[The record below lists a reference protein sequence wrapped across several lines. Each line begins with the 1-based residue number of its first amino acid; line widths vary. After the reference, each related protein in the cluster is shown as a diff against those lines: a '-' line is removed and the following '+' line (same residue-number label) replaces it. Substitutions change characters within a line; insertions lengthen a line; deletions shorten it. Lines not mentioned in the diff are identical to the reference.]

1 MLTMNSLQRGYYTY
15 PTVRPVTWQRI
26 TAIRSAMPLGS
37 RIIDLGCNDGT
48 ISTMLLR
55 SGHAASVIGID
66 FTDIRERKRTD
77 FQFIEADLRNFDLST
92 LPSVDV
98 VLCLN
103 VLHHM
108 CIGGADFARNF
119 MRQLAGKADLVLC
132 DMGSMTE
139 QGRHLWLMRMQAT
152 WKNDEQCWDDLFSPF
167 AVREPLLHY
176 SFQDGQRTLWK
187 LAGNRRLESNS
198 TATPISDAA

>member
-1 MLTMNSLQRGYYTY
+1 MMRMNSVQRGYYTY

-26 TAIRSAMPLGS
+26 TAIRAAMPLAS
-37 RIIDLGCNDGT
+37 RVIDLGCNDGT

-66 FTDIRERKRTD
+66 FADIRSRQRPD
-77 FQFIEADLRNFDLST
+77 FQFIEADLRSFDLST

-108 CIGGADFARNF
+108 CIGGPDFARNF
-119 MRQLAGKADLVLC
+119 MRQLSTKADTVMC
-132 DMGSMTE
+132 DMGSMSE

-152 WKNDEQCWDDLFSPF
+152 WQSDQACWDDLFTPF
-167 AVREPLLHY
+167 AAREALLKY
-176 SFQDGQRTLWK
+176 SFQGGERILWK
-187 LAGNRRLESNS
+187 LM
-198 TATPISDAA
+198 TSDAPSRRHDHQLLLGN